1 MRTLPI
7 ENYLAAYPTTAT
19 VAGVALQALTLA
31 RVIMI
36 DALGVDIQ
44 GPLSGEDAL
53 VAAWVLSGGKVEEW
67 KSGKAPFHHSTIPPF
82 NRFARLM
89 QPRLS
94 EVEKAV
100 RAIRDDAFRCYVKPP
115 KRETN
120 RISNTKTGAGWALDY
135 AEGLCA
141 EYGWSWCE
149 ALDTPLSAVFALAA
163 AAIDRYGQRPNG
175 MDYHQRMAA
184 KESKH
189 G

>member
-19 VAGVALQALTLA
+19 VAGVALQTLTLG

-53 VAAWVLSGGKVEEW
+53 VVAWVLSGGKVEEW
-67 KSGKAPFHHSTIPPF
+67 KSGKFSA
-82 NRFARLM
+82 FARRM
-89 QPRLS
+89 QPHLN

-141 EYGWSWCE
+141 EYGWSWFE
-149 ALDTPLSAVFALAA
+149 ALDAPLSAVFALAA

-175 MDYHQRMAA
+175 MDYHQRMAVR
-184 KESKH
+184 KVEKLRS
-189 G
+189 